1 LFEVTTIVPV
11 LVFFVTQVFS
21 QGVSSVGS
29 LASVVPIAFSETAN
43 DLVAWTLLEH
53 SVWSLLVAVVSF
65 SILGLWLFSSY
76 LEFDAVFVGFA
87 LRLLVFLLTVWLVI
101 SSATL
106 LGVLLAWEL
115 VGLVSFLLIWTW
127 AFRSFTS
134 SSAFSAIGFNRVGDI
149 GFVLL
154 VAVVALTPTVSSNVL
169 ALAFFAVL
177 SLKSVTVVS
186 FL

>member
-1 LFEVTTIVPV
+1 MRWPNLLESQCTGTVSVEVTTIVPV
-11 LVFFVTQVFS
+11 LVFFVAQVFS

-29 LASVVPIAFSETAN
+29 LASVVPIAFSETSN
-43 DLVAWTLLEH
+43 DLLAWTLLEH

-106 LGVLLAWEL
+106 LGVLLA
-115 VGLVSFLLIWTW
+115 
-127 AFRSFTS
+127 
-134 SSAFSAIGFNRVGDI
+134 
-149 GFVLL
+149 
-154 VAVVALTPTVSSNVL
+154 
-169 ALAFFAVL
+169 
-177 SLKSVTVVS
+177 
-186 FL
+186 